1 MGLGSC
7 CITSPINPRQIP
19 WPTVNDRYH
28 FARVSRSARPGVEAD
43 IGLPACLQPT
53 VVDVFHD
60 RRPRQDS
67 NLRTRFRKAK
77 RRRKRRSRRV
87 PNRTIS
93 AGQRGYYGRERKQPD
108 PDGSR
113 VVGVGWRGGPAPP
126 RSHRSRRESL
136 LHRALLIRRQVR
148 RRGPTSTGR
157 TERVVFRSTRST
169 TAGTV

>member
-1 MGLGSC
+1 M
-7 CITSPINPRQIP
+7 IATTSPEFRDPP
-19 WPTVNDRYH
+19 
-28 FARVSRSARPGVEAD
+28 APGVEAD

-136 LHRALLIRRQVR
+136 PSPGSSHPSAGQKARTHFHWANRAGCLSINPVHHRWNRLRFRNRRYFFPVQHL
-148 RRGPTSTGR
+148 T
-157 TERVVFRSTRST
+157 
-169 TAGTV
+169 